1 MHPTDANG
9 TSTYSNAMQF
19 IVQWDSVEDNQK
31 LFANEEFRTQAA
43 PLMQEAMAK
52 ADFVFAKF
60 IFDEG

>member
-1 MHPTDANG
+1 
-9 TSTYSNAMQF
+9 MQF

-43 PLMQEAMAK
+43 PLMQEAIAK

-60 IFDEG
+60 IFNEG